1 LRVLTRDGRCKGAI
15 WIRGN
20 GAKIE
25 DVDLVR
31 VFIDA
36 FNAGDIDALI
46 ACCDPKAEFHSTFAA
61 LGGDV
66 YHGHDGIRKWY
77 RDFEG
82 DMERGAS
89 LRCRDALRSW

>member
-1 LRVLTRDGRCKGAI
+1 
-15 WIRGN
+15 
-20 GAKIE
+20 
-25 DVDLVR
+25 VDLVR